1 MDCIIC
7 QDSGQELLQ
16 ENTACPCK
24 YKRHASCWIDYVHS
38 KTKLICP
45 MCRKDLTAKPK
56 ASTPKPTPYT
66 PLVRTI
72 PESTG
77 HVITYQEFVD
87 TIHQN
92 TVIQV
97 APSAPPVQ
105 QAVQKPRQALTPEKL
120 CKLVVLFGIIA
131 AVITLIIIFT

>member
-1 MDCIIC
+1 MECIIC
-7 QDSGQELLQ
+7 QDTGEEPLQ
-16 ENTACPCK
+16 DNSACPCK

-56 ASTPKPTPYT
+56 VVAPKPTPYT
-66 PLVRTI
+66 PLVRTV

-77 HVITYQEFVD
+77 RIITYQEFVD

-97 APSAPPVQ
+97 APSAPPT
-105 QAVQKPRQALTPEKL
+105 AQKPQQVLTVEKI
-120 CKLVVLFGIIA
+120 CKLVILFGILV
-131 AVITLIIIFT
+131 AVITLILIFT

>member
-1 MDCIIC
+1 
-7 QDSGQELLQ
+7 
-16 ENTACPCK
+16 
-24 YKRHASCWIDYVHS
+24 
-38 KTKLICP
+38 

-56 ASTPKPTPYT
+56 AATPKPTPYT
-66 PLVRTI
+66 PLVRTV

-77 HVITYQEFVD
+77 RIITYQEFVD

-105 QAVQKPRQALTPEKL
+105 QTVQKPQQLLTAEKF
-120 CKLVVLFGIIA
+120 CKLLVLFGVLV
-131 AVITLIIIFT
+131 AVIVLIFIFT